1 MSASPHCPVTEAPVL
16 PRLAQDIELLGQY
29 QGSGCTEPPYLIR
42 LSDGRMLEVSWLLHL
57 VASALRHEA
66 DLRAVAARVTA
77 ECGRPIS
84 PNSVMY
90 VIEAKLRPLGIVEE
104 SASPPTAATAAPP
117 VLGLAVHARVI
128 PEWLVGA
135 LASFLRPLF
144 LPPVVA
150 GALAGL
156 IAVDAWLLLGPGARG
171 AMDQLLLH
179 PELSLAVLGI
189 TLLAG
194 VFHELGHA
202 TASRYGGAKPGVI
215 GAGIYLLW
223 PVFYNDL
230 NDSYRLSRAGRLRA
244 DLGGV
249 YFNGLCILILAA
261 AYQFTGL
268 EVFVAAIVVQHLA
281 VLQQFVP
288 FLRLDGYYIVSD
300 LAGVPDLF
308 ARIRPVLSGLVG
320 RRGTQGASPLTAR
333 AQAVVT
339 VWVVLS
345 VPLLAA
351 CVGLLLAS
359 IPGFVA
365 VAVESIIL
373 HGKAL
378 AAGLAAGAV
387 LKVAMSGLLLAAV
400 SVPLLGMTA
409 VLIRILR
416 LTSRSI
422 RGRHF
427 AVPVT
432 PVRHALS
439 PLSPAGGPI
448 PLPLAPKPVRQR
460 PLLWLL
466 SGLVV
471 VLAGSFAAGN
481 RLARSR

>member
-1 MSASPHCPVTEAPVL
+1 MTEAPAL
-16 PRLAQDIELLGQY
+16 PRLAPDIELLGQY

-66 DLRAVAARVTA
+66 DLKAVAARVTA

-84 PNSVMY
+84 PDSVTY
-90 VIEAKLRPLGIVEE
+90 VVEGKLRPLGIVEE
-104 SASPPTAATAAPP
+104 SAGPPTAATTAPP
-117 VLGLAVHARVI
+117 VLGIAVHARVI
-128 PEWLVGA
+128 PERLVGT
-135 LASFLRPLF
+135 LATFLRPLF

-156 IAVDAWLLLGPGARG
+156 IAVDAWLLLGPGTRR

-261 AYQFTGL
+261 AYHITGL
-268 EVFVAAIVVQHLA
+268 EVLVAAIVVQHFA
-281 VLQQFVP
+281 ILQQFMP

-308 ARIRPVLSGLVG
+308 ARIRPTLSRLV
-320 RRGTQGASPLTAR
+320 RRRATRGVSPLTPR
-333 AQAVVT
+333 AQSVVT
-339 VWVVLS
+339 VWVLLS

-351 CVGLLLAS
+351 CIGLLVAS
-359 IPGFVA
+359 MPGFNA
-365 VAVESIIL
+365 AAVESIIL
-373 HGKAL
+373 HGTSL
-378 AAGLAAGAV
+378 VVGLASGTV
-387 LKVAMSGLLLAAV
+387 LQVALSGLLLGAIF
-400 SVPLLGMTA
+400 VPLLGMMTLLMR
-409 VLIRILR
+409 VLR
-416 LTSRSI
+416 LVRRSI
-422 RGRHF
+422 RGRSF
-427 AVPVT
+427 AVPVMPDRHVLT
-432 PVRHALS
+432 PS
-439 PLSPAGGPI
+439 TPPAGGPL
-448 PLPLAPKPVRQR
+448 PLPVGRKPARQR

-471 VLAGSFAAGN
+471 VLAASFAAGN
-481 RLARSR
+481 RLARSC